1 MVVNFNGKQFLDDC
15 LGSLFSQTYPA
26 DRIEVVVVDN
36 GSSDGSVE
44 HLKQNWPQAV
54 VAPLKENLGFAGG
67 VNEGVR
73 RAGGQWIALINND
86 ARADPQWVHRG
97 LEAFN
102 KSSNVG
108 MVGSK
113 ILSLDGNFIDY
124 AGGALSFYGHGF
136 KIGVDEKD
144 FGQYDRGGE
153 TLFASGCALFMPR
166 RLFLQAGGFD
176 DDFFAFFEDVDLGW
190 RLWTMGYRILYEP
203 SSLVYH
209 RHHGTAAGMSRDKE
223 RFLLERNALL
233 TMIKNFEAP
242 NLNRLL
248 PAALMLSLERGMP
261 HSQLTSERYDLARHA
276 TDPLPE
282 EEKISTRTAAHILGI
297 SEAARMMPGTLEKRR
312 VVQERRKRSDREIV
326 SLFTA
331 PLTSNYGA
339 PGFMKTYDSM
349 LEAFQVREVFEGRTK
364 VLLITAD
371 TVSQKMAG
379 PAIRAWEMCSE
390 LARKHEVTML
400 AKAATNVV
408 PKGFKLDLLKEKTL
422 GGYLDWADV
431 IVFQGFIMH

>member
-1 MVVNFNGKQFLDDC
+1 MTVDVSIIVVNFNGKQFLDDC

-86 ARADPQWVHRG
+86 ARADPQWVDRG

-124 AGGALSFYGHGF
+124 AGGTLSFYGHGF

-153 TLFASGCALFMPR
+153 TLFASGCALF
-166 RLFLQAGGFD
+166 
-176 DDFFAFFEDVDLGW
+176 
-190 RLWTMGYRILYEP
+190 
-203 SSLVYH
+203 
-209 RHHGTAAGMSRDKE
+209 
-223 RFLLERNALL
+223 
-233 TMIKNFEAP
+233 
-242 NLNRLL
+242 
-248 PAALMLSLERGMP
+248 
-261 HSQLTSERYDLARHA
+261 
-276 TDPLPE
+276 
-282 EEKISTRTAAHILGI
+282 
-297 SEAARMMPGTLEKRR
+297 
-312 VVQERRKRSDREIV
+312 
-326 SLFTA
+326 
-331 PLTSNYGA
+331 
-339 PGFMKTYDSM
+339 
-349 LEAFQVREVFEGRTK
+349 
-364 VLLITAD
+364 
-371 TVSQKMAG
+371 
-379 PAIRAWEMCSE
+379 
-390 LARKHEVTML
+390 
-400 AKAATNVV
+400 
-408 PKGFKLDLLKEKTL
+408 
-422 GGYLDWADV
+422 
-431 IVFQGFIMH
+431 